1 MTGAQTTAALMC
13 IFGLVVAVVG
23 LAAGPSHGTG
33 YWCLAL
39 LWNAGWLL
47 VLLRSRR
54 AVLPRPPQPHPGT
67 AP

>member
-1 MTGAQTTAALMC
+1 MTGALTAAALMC

-33 YWCLAL
+33 YRSLAL
-39 LWNAGWLL
+39 LWKAGWLI

-54 AVLPRPPQPHPGT
+54 RALPPPSQPHPGT